1 MSLSNRIPRRCF
13 TSAVLAVTAVA
24 LAGCVRPLYG
34 TSETRDAI
42 RAELTAIDV
51 APINDV
57 SGYTLRQELLF
68 NFTGGVDSPA
78 APRYKLEIKLNDSTI
93 SAVVDPTGRAT
104 AGSVRVDAAYVLRDM
119 NGHRLAEG
127 SAFANAAIDR
137 LSQRFATVRAVREGK
152 IRVAK
157 ALADEIETRLAT
169 YFASR

>member
-1 MSLSNRIPRRCF
+1 MSLFDRASRRLF
-13 TSAVLAVTAVA
+13 TSALIAVAALA

-34 TSETRDAI
+34 KGGATDAI
-42 RAELTAIDV
+42 RAELAAIDV
-51 APINDV
+51 AAIDDI

-68 NFTGGVDSPA
+68 NFTGGVESPA
-78 APRYKLEIKLNDSTI
+78 APRYKLEVKLSDSTI
-93 SAVVDPTGRAT
+93 SAAVDATGRAT
-104 AGSVRVDAAYVLRDM
+104 AASVRVDAAYVLRDM
-119 NGHRLAEG
+119 SGHRLAEG

-137 LSQRFATVRAVREGK
+137 LSQRFATVRAVRDGK